1 MKISTKLILLFVILF
16 SATDYSQFTTTTKK
30 FKPEQVNIEFLGSF
44 AQPLPNLYGEVSEF
58 FSFKTYGVKFGFGGQ
73 INVKFVTNK
82 KGTIRPY
89 LSLGFTQFQGKNNSV
104 AFIDSN
110 IIINYPLSGNRTYY
124 QGVAGKSSIALRNF
138 HAGLGFE
145 YAFVNKTRWTAYLG
159 VDFDLNVLYGTYKQT
174 PNSVPAGVT
183 PGEISFTIKEST
195 RFGFAF
201 SPGIQFRINKAVGF
215 VFSPRYRFTN
225 VLGKESKSSSQ
236 LNKMELLDK
245 SEPGLNSNLNK
256 DRQINYIEF
265 LLGVAF
271 YVGRK

>member
-1 MKISTKLILLFVILF
+1 MKISAKFILFFVILF
-16 SATDYSQFTTTTKK
+16 SVSVYSQFKTTTKK

-44 AQPLPNLYGEVSEF
+44 AQPLPNLYGEISEF
-58 FSFKTYGVKFGFGGQ
+58 FSLKSYGVKFGFGGQ

-82 KGTIRPY
+82 KGTLRPY

-104 AFIDSN
+104 AYIDSN
-110 IIINYPLSGNRTYY
+110 IIINYPLSGNRIYS

-159 VDFDLNVLYGTYKQT
+159 VDLDINVLYGTYKQT
-174 PNSVPAGVT
+174 PTVSAGT

-201 SPGIQFRINKAVGF
+201 SPGIQFRVNKAFGF

-225 VLGKESKSSSQ
+225 ILGKESKSSSQ
-236 LNKMELLDK
+236 VNKMELLDK
-245 SEPGLNSNLNK
+245 SDPGLNSNLNK

-271 YVGRK
+271 YIGKK